1 MKRVFVHIGLHKT
14 GTTSLQRFLY
24 QNRGEL
30 GAEGVLYR
38 CLDEEWPNHHP
49 VAVGWRK
56 GQTSDKVAHFLDD
69 CLSSEHHHTV
79 IFSSEMFAE
88 EAFDVS
94 GFLEVLAPHDVT
106 VVAYLR
112 NPCAQLVSV
121 FNEVVRDQKVQWT
134 HPIGSDPSPY
144 DVSYHALLRDWLQAP
159 RLILCPYDPPQ
170 WIGGTLEADFLATLG
185 VDNVELA
192 PLPFRENV
200 SLPFSVVEIVRQA
213 NRAGLVEPDRSD
225 LIRFLKAAS
234 FDPDLPARYPLS
246 EVQCQTLIERLR
258 ACYSLYKPFMRD
270 NFDESFL
277 FEMPSALQFD
287 SKHSDFL
294 P

>member
-24 QNRGEL
+24 QNREKL
-30 GAEGVLYR
+30 GAHGVLYR

-56 GQTSDKVAHFLDD
+56 GQRSDKVARFLGE
-69 CLSSEHHHTV
+69 CLSSPPHDTI

-88 EAFDVS
+88 QAFDVP

-112 NPCAQLVSV
+112 NPCAQLVSA
-121 FNEVVRDQKVQWT
+121 FNEVVRDPKVQWT

-170 WIGGTLEADFLATLG
+170 WIGGALEADFLATAGIENTDL
-185 VDNVELA
+185 ES
-192 PLPFRENV
+192 LPFRENV

-225 LIRFLKAAS
+225 LINFLKTAS
-234 FDPDLPARYPLS
+234 FDPDPPARYPLS
-246 EVQCQTLIERLR
+246 EDECQTLIERLR
-258 ACYSLYKPFMRD
+258 ARYSIYEPFLRQ
-270 NFDESFL
+270 NFDANFL
-277 FEMPSALQFD
+277 FEMPNALLAD
-287 SKHSDFL
+287 GSD
-294 P
+294 